1 MSISSKGI
9 VHFIS
14 FHTAFCRV
22 NGFDVHLAGLYEELW
37 KWTAS
42 VQHHFF
48 HTMSAASPDFSF
60 DPWPIENTSEDDCF
74 LIKFRRK
81 SVKPL
86 INLTLEL

>member
-1 MSISSKGI
+1 M
-9 VHFIS
+9 
-14 FHTAFCRV
+14 
-22 NGFDVHLAGLYEELW
+22 HLAGLYEELR

-42 VQHHFF
+42 VQHHFL
-48 HTMSAASPDFSF
+48 HRMSATSPDFSF

-86 INLTLEL
+86 IDLTLALITILVESIR